1 MKKLKQ
7 HTGETLAEVLIA
19 VLVMV
24 TAFVILTGAV
34 VSAAR
39 INDRAKIKDASFTAD
54 GNRSIQVAFFGSG
67 SDVSTSVSVR
77 LYKDEDNGYYY
88 YDHN

>member
-39 INDRAKIKDASFTAD
+39 INDRALAKH
-54 GNRSIQVAFFGSG
+54 NYNLV
-67 SDVSTSVSVR
+67 DVELDFRV
-77 LYKDEDNGYYY
+77 
-88 YDHN
+88 